1 MSTRSYL
8 LLKTECSITFQQEH
22 GANWPIGKNATALA
36 ASIPYLLQPLRFS
49 LHCQRAT
56 AFVWPHSS
64 NKTKSRQNQLPERV
78 RRSDKVGLVSPLSKN
93 FEEKKKLQLIDY
105 HEIKIKQ
112 TYIPTYFTFLDQ
124 KFCGKV
130 AKNEAT
136 ICNEFNLPV
145 FISKI
150 FYVFS

>member
-1 MSTRSYL
+1 MQLYTYL
-8 LLKTECSITFQQEH
+8 YLVTFDFLCSFQQLLRPEQH

-93 FEEKKKLQLIDY
+93 FEEKKA
-105 HEIKIKQ
+105 
-112 TYIPTYFTFLDQ
+112 PTY
-124 KFCGKV
+124 
-130 AKNEAT
+130 
-136 ICNEFNLPV
+136 
-145 FISKI
+145 
-150 FYVFS
+150 